1 MSAVD
6 LLRQDAVEEVDL
18 TALTFEE
25 LLAEREAVGAEITDI
40 GTQLVNRVGRPAWD
54 EDDSPEW
61 DRFRDWRRRARWA
74 LMHRKRELA
83 EIKTLLVQHHE
94 SRRAANEERKKTA
107 QATAKV
113 LQFHT
118 EAEAEAYRSSA
129 RGRKAAL
136 LETLATPD
144 GQEAL
149 LLRLYRVVRH
159 LLPDG
164 GDLPPQVTDD
174 DREALGDVAKYLRH
188 RFTTSG
194 VREFVTDGAS

>member
-1 MSAVD
+1 M
-6 LLRQDAVEEVDL
+6 Q
-18 TALTFEE
+18 
-25 LLAEREAVGAEITDI
+25 AEITNI
-40 GTQLVNRVGRPAWD
+40 GTQLVNKPGRPSWE

-61 DRFRDWRRRARWA
+61 VQFRDWRRRARWA

-83 EIKTLLVQHHE
+83 AIKTLLVQHQE
-94 SRRAANEERKKTA
+94 ARRAANEKRKAAA

-113 LQFHT
+113 LQFHSET
-118 EAEAEAYRSSA
+118 EAKAYRDSA

-136 LETLATPD
+136 LEAVATPD

-164 GDLPPQVTDD
+164 DDLPPQITDD
-174 DREALGDVAKYLRH
+174 DRQALGDVAKYLRH
-188 RFTTSG
+188 RFATSG
-194 VREFVTDGAS
+194 VREFVTGGAP